1 MFLRI
6 NRLQIEL
13 PQPKEASPDAAAAV
27 QELLGGRF
35 GEMSTLM
42 NYMYQSF
49 NFRGKKAL
57 KPYYDLIANIATEEL
72 GHIELVAAT
81 INSLLA
87 KNPDQE
93 KEEAANP
100 VAAPLGFVKDA
111 RNAAH
116 WIAGGGN
123 SLVMGAMGEHW
134 NGEYVFTSGNLI
146 LDLLHNFFLEV
157 AARTHKLRV
166 YEMTTNP
173 VAREMIGYLL
183 VRGGVH
189 AAAYGKALESLTGVE
204 MTKLLPIPRIDN
216 RLFPE
221 AKKFMDLGFHR
232 NLYRFSPSD
241 YQDLG
246 LIWNGP
252 SPEDGTPVVVVDG
265 PPQGGPVFEP
275 GHDSAEFAPEFTVE
289 ELYDVAQKLYQKAK

>member
-1 MFLRI
+1 M
-6 NRLQIEL
+6 
-13 PQPKEASPDAAAAV
+13 PKEQDPNAAAAV
-27 QELLGGRF
+27 QALLGGRF

-72 GHIELVAAT
+72 GHIELVSAT
-81 INSLLA
+81 INALLW
-87 KNPDQE
+87 QE
-93 KEEAANP
+93 RKEVDP
-100 VAAPLGFVKDA
+100 VSAPLGFAKDV
-111 RNAAH
+111 RNTAH

-123 SLVMGAMGEHW
+123 TLVMGSMGEHW

-166 YEMTTNP
+166 YEMTQNP

-189 AAAYGKALESLTGVE
+189 AAAYGKALETLTGVE
-204 MTKLLPIPRIDN
+204 VNKMLPIPNIPN
-216 RLFPE
+216 EKIPE
-221 AKKFMDLGFHR
+221 AKKYMDLGYHR
-232 NLYRFSPSD
+232 NLYRFSLED

-246 LIWNGP
+246 LIWRGA
-252 SPEDGTPVVVVDG
+252 SPEDGTEVQVVDG
-265 PPQGGPVFEP
+265 PPTGGPVLE
-275 GHDSAEFAPEFTVE
+275 GEHDAAAFAPDFAVE
-289 ELYDVAQKLYQKAK
+289 ELLEIAKKLYDKAK

>member
-6 NRLQIEL
+6 DRLQIEL
-13 PQPKEASPDAAAAV
+13 PMPKEQDPNAASQV
-27 QELLGGRF
+27 QALLGGRF

-49 NFRGKKAL
+49 NFRGKKSL

-87 KNPDQE
+87 KNPGQE

-100 VAAPLGFVKDA
+100 VAAPLGFAKDA

-204 MTKLLPIPRIDN
+204 MTKLLPIPRIEN
-216 RLFPE
+216 SLFPE

-252 SPEDGTPVVVVDG
+252 SPEDGSTVVVVDG

-289 ELYDVAQKLYQKAK
+289 ELYEVAQKLYQKAK